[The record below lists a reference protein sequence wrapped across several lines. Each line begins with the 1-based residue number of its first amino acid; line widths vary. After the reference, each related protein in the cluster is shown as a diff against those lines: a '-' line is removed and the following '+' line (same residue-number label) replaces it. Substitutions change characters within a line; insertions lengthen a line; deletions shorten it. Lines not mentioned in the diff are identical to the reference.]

1 MRPERLIGILVV
13 LVIAAAIVA
22 FVAVA
27 SGPRA
32 SGSPD
37 GTPRL
42 GDVDAT
48 YDATATVV
56 RVVDGDT
63 ILVELDDTP
72 ERIRYIGLD
81 APEIANAEN
90 GTPSEC
96 GGDAARAANEAL
108 VVGATVGLERDVSD
122 RDRFGRLLRH
132 VWLLDGED
140 RLVGALLVTDGA
152 VEARS
157 YPPDTGRDGQLDA
170 LERGARDA
178 GAGIWG
184 AC

>member
-13 LVIAAAIVA
+13 LVIAAGIVA
-22 FVAVA
+22 VVALATAPRTPAA
-27 SGPRA
+27 SDAPPVD
-32 SGSPD
+32 GSVD
-37 GTPRL
+37 G
-42 GDVDAT
+42 A
-48 YDATATVV
+48 YDATGTVV

-63 ILVELDDTP
+63 ILVEVDGAR
-72 ERIRYIGLD
+72 ERVRYIGLD
-81 APEIANAEN
+81 APEVANAEN
-90 GTPSEC
+90 GTPAEC
-96 GGDAARAANEAL
+96 GSDAARVANEAL
-108 VVGATVGLERDVSD
+108 VMGSSVGLERDISD

-140 RLVGALLVTDGA
+140 RLVGALLVADGA

-170 LERGARDA
+170 LERAARDA